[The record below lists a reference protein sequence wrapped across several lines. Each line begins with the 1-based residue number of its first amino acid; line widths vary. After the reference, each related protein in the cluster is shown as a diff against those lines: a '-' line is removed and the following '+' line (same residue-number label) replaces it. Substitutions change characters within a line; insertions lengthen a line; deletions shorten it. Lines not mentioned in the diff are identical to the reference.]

1 MSTVYLIVALVF
13 VLLVLG
19 AAAFALFEL
28 SPFARHE
35 DVYHLPGVRQD
46 SPRLD

>member
-1 MSTVYLIVALVF
+1 MLGTVVTLVF
-13 VLLVLG
+13 VVAVL
-19 AAAFALFEL
+19 AAVVYALFEL

-35 DVYHLPGVRQD
+35 DRLHEPGQRQQ